1 MSRSLRLVIAVTVC
15 AALAARLPAQETQT
29 KPPAQDAQP
38 AIAPD
43 IQSQPASDAQPA
55 TTPEVQPVSAPEAQ
69 PAPKL
74 ESDAVVDAYY
84 TAHNGIQ
91 IWLKDDASRTATR
104 DFIAILRNAAADG
117 IADGA
122 ALAQQIETAYA
133 RGQADDDRIISRAW
147 VRFVQTLKGPVSGVD
162 YGDSTLRPTTPATD
176 FILDQAAGASLLD
189 DLVRQTSEVNPF
201 YSAIREA
208 AVKQDAITDPHV
220 RSTLERLRLVPAKGR
235 VVLVD
240 AAAAE
245 LLMVE
250 DGHVV
255 DTMKVVVGKKAT
267 PSAPIASTIHF
278 VTFNPYWHIPSDLAR
293 EKVAPIVVKRGV
305 SYLKAARYETAAS
318 YESDAT
324 LVDPV
329 DIDWKG
335 VSEGTAPVYIR
346 QLPGSANMMGAMKF
360 PFDNRYDIFL
370 HDTPHDARHMGLFE
384 KSQRNFSNGCI
395 RLEHADRLAH
405 WLLGRDPVA
414 PNSDPEQHVKLDQ
427 GVPIYVTYL
436 TANVAN
442 GELVYAE
449 DVYGLDSAPVAT
461 AAVQAGS
468 EATSK

>member
-1 MSRSLRLVIAVTVC
+1 MHLVIAAAVG
-15 AALAARLPAQETQT
+15 AALAAQELPAQEAQSQPVQETQL
-29 KPPAQDAQP
+29 

-43 IQSQPASDAQPA
+43 AQPQPASDAQLAPA
-55 TTPEVQPVSAPEAQ
+55 PEVQPVSVPDAQ
-69 PAPKL
+69 PAPKM
-74 ESDAVVDAYY
+74 ESDATVDAYY
-84 TAHNGIQ
+84 AAHNDAP
-91 IWLKDDASRTATR
+91 IWLKDDASRTAAR
-104 DFIAILRNAAADG
+104 DFIAILRDAAADG
-117 IADGA
+117 ISDGA
-122 ALAQQIETAYA
+122 ALAQQIEAAYA
-133 RGQADDDRIISRAW
+133 RGQADDDRIISAAW
-147 VRFVQTLKGPVSGVD
+147 VRFVQTLKSPVPGVD
-162 YGDSTLRPTTPATD
+162 YGDPALRPTTPATG
-176 FILDQAAGASLLD
+176 FILGQAAGAPSLD
-189 DLVRQTSEVNPF
+189 DLVRQTSQVNTL
-201 YSAIREA
+201 YSTIRDA
-208 AVKQDAITDPHV
+208 AVKQSAITDPHV
-220 RSTLERLRLVPAKGR
+220 RGTLERLRLVPAKGR

-293 EKVAPIVVKRGV
+293 NKVAPIVVKRGV

-360 PFDNRYDIFL
+360 PFANRFDIFL
-370 HDTPHDARHMGLFE
+370 HDTPHDARHLGLFD

-395 RLEHADRLAH
+395 RLEHADRLAR
-405 WLLGRDPVA
+405 WLLGHDPVA
-414 PNSDPEQHVKLDQ
+414 PSTDPEQHVKLDE

-449 DVYGLDSAPVAT
+449 DVYGLDTAPVVT
-461 AAVQAGS
+461 AAVQAGPD
-468 EATSK
+468 AASK